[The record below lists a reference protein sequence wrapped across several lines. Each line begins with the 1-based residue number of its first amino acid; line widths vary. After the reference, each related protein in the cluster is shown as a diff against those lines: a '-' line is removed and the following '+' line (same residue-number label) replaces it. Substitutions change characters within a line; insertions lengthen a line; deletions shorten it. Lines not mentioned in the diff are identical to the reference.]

1 MSVNTTPGRET
12 SETATAKEYMTEHR
26 GKIMVLQR
34 AEGMVPQS
42 TDFFTVE
49 SVGTHPSGLII
60 TAVFEHNR
68 RQRLRPA
75 EVREAT
81 ESEIA
86 AQKVGSAH

>member
-1 MSVNTTPGRET
+1 MTITTGSDST
-12 SETATAKEYMTEHR
+12 GTDTAKQYMAAHR
-26 GKIMVLQR
+26 DKIMVLQK
-34 AEGMVPQS
+34 AEGVAPQS
-42 TDFFTVE
+42 TDFFKVE

-81 ESEIA
+81 ELEIA
-86 AQKVGSAH
+86 AHKA

>member
-1 MSVNTTPGRET
+1 
-12 SETATAKEYMTEHR
+12 
-26 GKIMVLQR
+26 MVLQR
-34 AEGMVPQS
+34 AEGVAPQS

-60 TAVFEHNR
+60 TAIFAHNR

-75 EVREAT
+75 EIRAAT

-86 AQKVGSAH
+86 AQNA